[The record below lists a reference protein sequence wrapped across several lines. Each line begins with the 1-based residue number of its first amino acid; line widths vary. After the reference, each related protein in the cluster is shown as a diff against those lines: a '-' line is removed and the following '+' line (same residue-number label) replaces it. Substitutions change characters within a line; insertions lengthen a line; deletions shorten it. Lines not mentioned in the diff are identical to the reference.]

1 MIPTR
6 LSPASGAQ
14 VNPVAAGA
22 QMKPGQ
28 VEVES
33 LQLIDQ
39 LSEEML
45 LTVQAFQRLHA
56 SLQNRM
62 LGK

>member
-1 MIPTR
+1 MT
-6 LSPASGAQ
+6 GAQ
-14 VNPVAAGA
+14 INPVAAGA

-28 VEVES
+28 VEIEQ
-33 LQLIDQ
+33 LQMIDQ
-39 LSEEML
+39 FSEEML

-56 SLQNRM
+56 ALQDRM

>member
-1 MIPTR
+1 MT
-6 LSPASGAQ
+6 GAQ
-14 VNPVAAGA
+14 VNPVAVGA

-28 VEVES
+28 VEIEP

-39 LSEEML
+39 LSEEVL

-56 SLQNRM
+56 ALQNRM
-62 LGK
+62 IGK